1 MNHQDNKE
9 DMTLFMNPA
18 LLDKSLAADVKVEDT
33 TIAAAAAQAQIAAL
47 QAALASQQRQA
58 AAQEEEKLLLQM
70 ELLTVADAAEAK
82 AQNLREH
89 LFARFRQN
97 PG

>member
-1 MNHQDNKE
+1 MSTTQWDRKDWSDMMNHQDNKE

-33 TIAAAAAQAQIAAL
+33 TIAAAAAQVQIAAL

-58 AAQEEEKLLLQM
+58 AAQEEEKLQLQM
-70 ELLTVADAAEAK
+70 QLLTVV
-82 AQNLREH
+82 
-89 LFARFRQN
+89 
-97 PG
+97 